1 MSFSSDVKKELS
13 NVKPEKSCCALSE
26 LCGLY
31 ASMASLNLLGRGQV
45 NVQFSSESLAVCRR
59 AYTLLS
65 QALHITAQIHYV
77 SSARF
82 GGKRKCVLTLG
93 PIQSPMLLCALGMM
107 EKNGEGSFSLKST
120 APRLPLTR
128 GCCMRAFLRGMLL
141 GGGTMTNPE
150 QSYHLEIAFRDEETR
165 VMLAKCMQRL
175 ELPIRISARRDHDYL
190 YLKQSDQ
197 IVTLLTALGAHASV
211 MRIEDLRVRRQVL
224 GTVNRALNCDSANLQ
239 KQMNASSQ
247 QLEAIR
253 QLIREDRLTTLPPS
267 LQKIALARLNA
278 PDATLEQLGQ
288 SLDPPLGKSGVNHR
302 MRRLMSYFDDTH
314 LSGGIS
320 DLRNHN
326 IIGRERAALIA
337 STASRFQSTLTLE
350 RDGIVLNL
358 KSMIGLLSQTIP
370 KDGLIWVVADGV
382 DEQAATDA
390 VMSVLTKQL

>member
-59 AYTLLS
+59 AYKLLS
-65 QALHITAQIHYV
+65 QALHIAAQIHYV
-77 SSARF
+77 SNARF

-93 PIQSPMLLCALGMM
+93 PIQSPILLCALGMM
-107 EKNGEGSFSLKST
+107 EKSGDGSFSLKST
-120 APRLPLTR
+120 TPRFPLTR

-175 ELPIRISARRDHDYL
+175 ELPIRIGTRREHAYL
-190 YLKQSDQ
+190 YLKHSEQ
-197 IVTLLTALGAHASV
+197 IVTLLTALGAHACV

-239 KQMNASSQ
+239 KQMNASRQ
-247 QLEAIR
+247 QVEAIR
-253 QLIREDRLTTLPPS
+253 QLIREDRLTALPPS
-267 LQKIALARLNA
+267 LQQIALARLNA

-320 DLRNHN
+320 HD
-326 IIGRERAALIA
+326 
-337 STASRFQSTLTLE
+337 
-350 RDGIVLNL
+350 
-358 KSMIGLLSQTIP
+358 
-370 KDGLIWVVADGV
+370 
-382 DEQAATDA
+382 
-390 VMSVLTKQL
+390 